1 VGRRKTAVTS
11 AAGLVLAA
19 LVCVPGAAASAPA
32 APADEPVRILVVGDS
47 MTQGSAGDWT
57 WRYRLW
63 QHLVGAG
70 VSIDFV
76 GPRDDLW
83 DNVTGDFG
91 SHAYVDPDFDRD
103 HAARWGMSMTFPDIP
118 IDELVDAYQPDVV
131 VEMLGVND
139 LQFLGETPADTE
151 GVLRGFI
158 ADARSADPDVDLVLA
173 RVPQP
178 WLPKVVDFNARID
191 TMAAELTT
199 PDSRIVSA
207 QSDAGLVREEDT
219 WELAHPNAHG
229 DVKIAAGVADAL
241 STLGIGPPA
250 ARPLPVVPRGPRI
263 PPVLAATSSPRNL
276 HLSWLRSPGA
286 QQSEVWLR
294 DLTAGEEW
302 RLVAAHVTDTTFDV
316 AGLPGW
322 HRFQARVVP
331 IKWNWRAAE
340 DAWSNVVTVEVLD
353 DRLGAVRR
361 VRATR
366 TRHGAARVRGTPVLG
381 ATSYRLSVAR
391 SATCAKVPRPKR
403 FAVVAEGLT
412 RPAGR
417 LKVDARAIWL
427 RLVGV
432 RGSLVGEL
440 RPSSTD
446 CVRLRR

>member
-1 VGRRKTAVTS
+1 LA
-11 AAGLVLAA
+11 LAA
-19 LVCVPGAAASAPA
+19 LVCVPVGSAPATA
-32 APADEPVRILVVGDS
+32 APADGPVRILLVGDS
-47 MTQGSAGDWT
+47 MTQGSSGDWT

-70 VSIDFV
+70 VSVDFV

-91 SHAYVDPDFDRD
+91 SQAYVDPGFDRD

-118 IDELVDAYQPDVV
+118 IDDLVDAYQPDVV

-139 LQFLGETPADTE
+139 LQFLGETPAETE

-158 ADARSADPDVDLVLA
+158 ADARSADPDVDLVLG

-191 TMAAELTT
+191 AMAAELTT
-199 PDSRIVSA
+199 PASRIVSA

-219 WELAHPNAHG
+219 WELFHPNARG
-229 DVKIAAGVADAL
+229 DVKVAAGMADAL
-241 STLGIGPPA
+241 SALGIGPPA
-250 ARPLPVVPRGPRI
+250 SRPLPDVPRGPRI
-263 PPVLAATSSPRNL
+263 PPFLVATSTLRNL
-276 HLSWLRSPGA
+276 HYSWLRSPGA
-286 QQSEVWLR
+286 QESEVWLR
-294 DLTAGEEW
+294 DLTVGEDW
-302 RLVAAHVTDTTFDV
+302 HRVAEHVADTTFDV

-322 HRFQARVVP
+322 HRFQVRVVP
-331 IKWNWRAAE
+331 KKWNWRAAE
-340 DAWSNVVTVEVLD
+340 DAWSNVVRVEVLD
-353 DRLGAVRR
+353 DRLGAVSR
-361 VRATR
+361 VRATVMR
-366 TRHGAARVRGTPVLG
+366 NGAVKVSGAPVLG

-391 SATCAKVPRPKR
+391 AATCAKVPRPKR
-403 FAVVAEGLT
+403 FSVVAEGLP
-412 RPAGR
+412 RPARR
-417 LKVDARAIWL
+417 LRVHARALWL

-432 RGSLVGEL
+432 RGALVGGL